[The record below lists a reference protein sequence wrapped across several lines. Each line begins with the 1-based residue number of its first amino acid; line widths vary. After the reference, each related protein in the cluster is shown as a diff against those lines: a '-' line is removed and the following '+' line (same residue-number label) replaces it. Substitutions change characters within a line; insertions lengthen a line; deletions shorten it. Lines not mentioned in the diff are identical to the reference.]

1 MKIELKILNKDFYS
15 SMTDG
20 RFVEVRVDNLPQYA
34 TSGSA
39 GVDLRATKDY
49 VIYPGETV
57 AIPTGIAIHIAS
69 GNKDFSLYRTDV
81 GEQQSEIDSLEDVG
95 IMGVIVP
102 RSGKGSNEGLVLAN
116 LVGILDDDYQGEII
130 IQAWNRKNKEYLAPT
145 FHESWGV
152 TDKNAIK
159 IQAGDRITQL
169 VFVPIVKAQFNIVEE
184 FTHNTDRG
192 TGGFGSSGK

>member
-57 AIPTGIAIHIAS
+57 AIPTGIAIHIGS
-69 GNKDFSLYRTDV
+69 SLNPSE
-81 GEQQSEIDSLEDVG
+81 GFQSEDMSFYM
-95 IMGVIVP
+95 MGMIVP
-102 RSGKGSNEGLVLAN
+102 RSGLGTKGLVLAN
-116 LVGILDDDYQGEII
+116 TIGIIDEDYQGEII
-130 IQAWNRKNKEYLAPT
+130 IQAWNRKNKEYLAPI

-159 IQAGDRITQL
+159 IQAGDRIAQL
-169 VFVPIVKAQFNIVEE
+169 VFVPIVKAQFHVVEE
-184 FTHNTDRG
+184 FTHTTERG
-192 TGGFGSSGK
+192 TGSFGSSGI

>member
-1 MKIELKILNKDFYS
+1 MKIELKILNKEFYS
-15 SMTDG
+15 GVYPGDRITSQRTY
-20 RFVEVRVDNLPQYA
+20 ESIEDNIRLPQYS

-39 GVDLRATKDY
+39 GVDLRATADY
-49 VIYPGETV
+49 TIYPGETV
-57 AIPTGIAIHIAS
+57 AIPTGIAIHIGANNYYS
-69 GNKDFSLYRTDV
+69 SDLGYSY
-81 GEQQSEIDSLEDVG
+81 
-95 IMGVIVP
+95 MGQIVP

-159 IQAGDRITQL
+159 IQAGDRIAQL
-169 VFVPIVKAQFNIVEE
+169 VFVPIVKAQFHVVEE
-184 FTHNTDRG
+184 FTHTTERG
-192 TGGFGSSGK
+192 TGGFGSTDK